1 MPFHLGGAR
10 MGGRLS
16 LLTCLPLI
24 AFLCTACEVDGM
36 ALPAELASLHTLET
50 RVERLP
56 KETAAVQR
64 FIRASV

>member
-1 MPFHLGGAR
+1 M
-10 MGGRLS
+10 
-16 LLTCLPLI
+16 LTCLPLI